1 MYPLRPALSAA
12 WVVLA
17 SIGIGT
23 AISLSPLIA
32 PSGSLMM
39 PLGRTWAKSILR
51 VAGVKVRF
59 EGVEH
64 LSAKDKHA
72 GPFIFMANHA
82 SALDILC
89 IAPALPN
96 NNRWLAKRSLQW
108 IPFFGWAMLAT
119 GGCVFIERGDHER
132 ARESLRKAAER
143 IRNGLCMVVFPE
155 GTRSKDGHLL
165 EFKKGPFHL
174 AAEARVPIVP
184 VALIGTSALLPSGS
198 MGIQSGEVLVRFGEP
213 LEIKEGETHVEIAA
227 RTRVALE
234 KLLAAA

>member
-1 MYPLRPALSAA
+1 MSIARYTPEIMYSLRPALSAA

-23 AISLSPLIA
+23 AISLSPLIS
-32 PSGSLMM
+32 PSGNLMM
-39 PLGRTWAKSILR
+39 PLGRAWAKSILR

-64 LSAKDKHA
+64 LGSKDKHA

-108 IPFFGWAMLAT
+108 IPFFWVGHVGD
-119 GGCVFIERGDHER
+119 GGLRIHR
-132 ARESLRKAAER
+132 AW
-143 IRNGLCMVVFPE
+143 
-155 GTRSKDGHLL
+155 RS
-165 EFKKGPFHL
+165 
-174 AAEARVPIVP
+174 
-184 VALIGTSALLPSGS
+184 
-198 MGIQSGEVLVRFGEP
+198 
-213 LEIKEGETHVEIAA
+213 
-227 RTRVALE
+227 
-234 KLLAAA
+234 

>member
-1 MYPLRPALSAA
+1 
-12 WVVLA
+12 
-17 SIGIGT
+17 
-23 AISLSPLIA
+23 
-32 PSGSLMM
+32 
-39 PLGRTWAKSILR
+39 
-51 VAGVKVRF
+51 
-59 EGVEH
+59 
-64 LSAKDKHA
+64 
-72 GPFIFMANHA
+72 
-82 SALDILC
+82 
-89 IAPALPN
+89 
-96 NNRWLAKRSLQW
+96 
-108 IPFFGWAMLAT
+108 MLAT

-198 MGIQSGEVLVRFGEP
+198 MGIQSGEVVVRFGEP
-213 LEIKEGETHVEIAA
+213 LEIKEDETHVEIAA

>member
-23 AISLSPLIA
+23 AISLSSLIA

-64 LSAKDKHA
+64 LGAKDKHA